1 MAYNSEDYFRSKDF
15 KNILKQYEEAE
26 KHGTY
31 AMLDSDELVDVAE
44 YYYNNGNAQ
53 RASEII
59 EEALS

>member
-26 KHGTY
+26 KHDTY

-53 RASEII
+53 RASE
-59 EEALS
+59 